1 MAKNRPDTM
10 LAVEGLTF
18 SYGAVRVLNEVSLSV
33 PRGRIACVMGRNG
46 VGKTTL
52 MKNVM
57 GLLKAES
64 GTVRMGNRDVT
75 SLSGN
80 QRACAGLALVPQGRQ
95 IFPHLTVEENLRVGM
110 QAHPD
115 ARVPGKVGPR
125 YHPLQW
131 RWWMD
136 IALQRPGKVPEFV
149 YELFPVLKE
158 MARRKGGDLS
168 GGQQQQLAISRA
180 LVGDPQVLLLDEPTE
195 GIQPNIIQQIGEVL
209 RQLVD
214 EAGLTVV
221 LVEQY
226 LEFVREFGDE
236 FSLMDRGRVVAQG
249 ATGDLTKEIVQ
260 AHLTV

>member
-1 MAKNRPDTM
+1 MTENRPDTM
-10 LAVEGLTF
+10 LAVEDLTF

-33 PRGRIACVMGRNG
+33 PRGRITCVMGRNG

-64 GTVRMGNRDVT
+64 GKVFLDGRDVT
-75 SLSGN
+75 FLSGN
-80 QRACAGLALVPQGRQ
+80 RRARAGIALVPQGRQ
-95 IFPHLTVEENLRVGM
+95 IFPRLTVEENLRVGM
-110 QAHPD
+110 QARRD
-115 ARVPGKVGPR
+115 VR
-125 YHPLQW
+125 
-131 RWWMD
+131 
-136 IALQRPGKVPEFV
+136 GKVPEFV
-149 YELFPVLKE
+149 YEMFPVLKE
-158 MARRKGGDLS
+158 MTRRKGGDLS

-195 GIQPNIIQQIGEVL
+195 GIQPNIIQQIGETL

-214 EAGLTVV
+214 ETGLTVV

-226 LEFVREFGDE
+226 LDFVREFGDE

-249 ATGDLTKEIVQ
+249 ETGDLTKEIVE